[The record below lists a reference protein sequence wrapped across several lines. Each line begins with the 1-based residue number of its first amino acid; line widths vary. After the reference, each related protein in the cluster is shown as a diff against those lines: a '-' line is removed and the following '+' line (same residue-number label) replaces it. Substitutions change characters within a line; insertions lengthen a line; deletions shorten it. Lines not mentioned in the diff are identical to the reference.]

1 MTLMDELSILEELGL
16 KPNEVAVYAALL
28 KSGPASIR
36 SVAAAAGVNR
46 GTTYEALKS
55 LAESGLVAY
64 TRRGERRK
72 YRAESPERIYQLI
85 DDKRRQL
92 AQIEADAKNLV
103 PSLLA
108 LGERR
113 LGEPAVRFYEDDE
126 GIVVILRDVLQT
138 VAQLKTKEYYA
149 YSSIALRKYLYRRF
163 PNFTRRR
170 IAENINVKVIAV
182 GVGGEPDELS
192 ERRWIPE
199 PASGDLSSYVII
211 YGPKVALISVSAD
224 ETPYG
229 VVIEEPGVAAMQ
241 RLLFTTLWPTLATS
255 GRQ

>member
-1 MTLMDELSILEELGL
+1 MESTPLLEDLGL
-16 KPNEVAVYAALL
+16 KPNEAAVYTALL

-36 SVAAAAGVNR
+36 SVAATAGVNR

-64 TRRGERRK
+64 TRKGERRK

-92 AQIEADAKNLV
+92 AQIEADAKNLI
-103 PSLLA
+103 PTLLA

-138 VAQLKTKEYYA
+138 VANLKTKEYFA
-149 YSSIALRKYLYRRF
+149 YSSLTLRKYLYRRF

-170 IAENINVKVIAV
+170 IADNIRVKVIAI

-192 ERRWIPE
+192 ERRWIPQ
-199 PASGDLSSYVII
+199 PATGDLSSYILI
-211 YGPKVALISVSAD
+211 YGSKVALISVSAD

-241 RLLFTTLWPTLATS
+241 RLLFTTLWSRLS
-255 GRQ
+255 